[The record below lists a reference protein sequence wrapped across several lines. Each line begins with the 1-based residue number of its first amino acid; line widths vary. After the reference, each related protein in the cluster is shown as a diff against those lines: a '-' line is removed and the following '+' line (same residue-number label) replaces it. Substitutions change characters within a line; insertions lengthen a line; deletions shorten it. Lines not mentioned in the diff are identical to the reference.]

1 MLRLRQT
8 ITRLVL
14 AVTAGCA
21 LLCAPAQS
29 AEICPGPTAREAAEP
44 GADWSAR
51 SVRLAVLE
59 QPLSAT
65 LHDLGT
71 LTGFSMSVG
80 TRVSGVLR
88 RTRIDGPLREVL
100 GGLASSHGL
109 VWFGDGRQVA
119 VVASDESVQRFL
131 TVPGVRESQICT
143 ALQRFRVVGDGL
155 ELAIDERSGVVR
167 VAGPPAFV
175 TLVETLAG
183 GDGPRVM
190 PSEGITVIKFGVKTS
205 N

>member
-1 MLRLRQT
+1 M
-8 ITRLVL
+8 TRFSLTLSRAVL
-14 AVTAGCA
+14 AVIAGVA
-21 LLCAPAQS
+21 LLGAPARS
-29 AEICPGPTAREAAEP
+29 AEICPGPAARDAAEP

-65 LHDLGT
+65 LQDLGT

-80 TRVSGVLR
+80 TRIKGVLR

-100 GGLASSHGL
+100 GGLATAHGL
-109 VWFGDGRQVA
+109 VWFGDGRQLA
-119 VVASDESVQRFL
+119 VVASDETVQRFL